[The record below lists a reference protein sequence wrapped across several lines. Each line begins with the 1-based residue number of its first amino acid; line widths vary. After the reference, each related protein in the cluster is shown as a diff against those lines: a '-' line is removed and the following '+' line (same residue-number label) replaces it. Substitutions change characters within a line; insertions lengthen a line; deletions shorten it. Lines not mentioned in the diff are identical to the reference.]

1 MKRSFLL
8 LSTIFFVFLLN
19 AQVSKKD
26 IFENVYCSAG
36 NYYAY
41 PEPKDV
47 KLTPAPSGYK
57 PFYIS
62 TYARHGS
69 RFLMS
74 PNDYLMPSRTLKEAK
89 KNGVLSPL
97 GEKVLCIV
105 DSMARMAD
113 MRYGEL
119 TPLGARQH
127 HGIANRMFHNFPEV
141 FKGNAEIDARSTV
154 VIRCILSMMAECE
167 ELKALNP
174 NLRITNDASYSDM
187 YYMNYS
193 DKYFDSLQK
202 NPKASEPMRKFRN
215 QQIKPSRL
223 MKTLF
228 TNDDYVRWKVD
239 SVELMRTLFDVA
251 SNMQSHDT
259 DMELYSIFTKE
270 ECYDMWKMNN
280 AYWYIYGGAS
290 DMTDG
295 KAPYIEANLLK
306 NILDTADSCVVKKE
320 NSVTLRFGHES
331 CLLPLACLLEL
342 NNYGYKT
349 GDLENLDK
357 MWRNYEIFPMACNI
371 QFVFYRKK
379 GNADILV
386 KVLLNEK
393 EAKLP
398 LDTDIAPYYHWS
410 DVSDYYRKKLT
421 QFSR

>member
-69 RFLMS
+69 RFLIS

-202 NPKASEPMRKFRN
+202 NPKASEPMRKYRN

-306 NILDTADSCVVKKE
+306 NILDTADSCVVKNE

-410 DVSDYYRKKLT
+410 DVSDYYRKKLN

>member
-8 LSTIFFVFLLN
+8 FSTIFFVFLLN

-69 RFLMS
+69 RFLIS
-74 PNDYLMPSRTLKEAK
+74 SNDYLMPSRTLKEAK

-398 LDTDIAPYYHWS
+398 LDTDMAPYYHWS
-410 DVSDYYRKKLT
+410 DVSDYYRKKLA

>member
-69 RFLMS
+69 RFLIS

-202 NPKASEPMRKFRN
+202 NPKASEPMRKYRN

-410 DVSDYYRKKLT
+410 DVSDYYRKKLN

>member
-1 MKRSFLL
+1 MKRFFLL
-8 LSTIFFVFLLN
+8 SIALYTFLLN
-19 AQVSKKD
+19 AQTSKED

-41 PEPKDV
+41 PEPKEV
-47 KLTPAPSGYK
+47 KHTPAPSGYR

-69 RFLMS
+69 RFLIN
-74 PNDYLMPSRTLKEAK
+74 PNDYLMPSRTLNEAK

-97 GEKVLCIV
+97 GEKVLFVV

-113 MRYGEL
+113 KRYGEL

-127 HGIANRMFHNFPEV
+127 RGIANRMFHNFPDV
-141 FKGNAEIDARSTV
+141 FKGNTEIDARSTV
-154 VIRCILSMMAECE
+154 VIRCILSMMAQCE

-174 NLRITNDASYSDM
+174 DLQITNDASAHDM
-187 YYMNYS
+187 YYMNYY

-202 NPKASEPMRKFRN
+202 NPRASEPMKMFRAK
-215 QQIKPSRL
+215 QIKPSRL

-228 TNDDYVRWKVD
+228 TNDNYVKWKVD

-259 DMELYSIFTKE
+259 KMELYSIFTKE
-270 ECYDMWKMNN
+270 ECYDMWRINN

-331 CLLPLACLLEL
+331 CLLPLTCLLEL
-342 NNYGYKT
+342 DNYGYRT
-349 GDLENLDK
+349 GNLENLDK
-357 MWRNYEIFPMACNI
+357 EWRDYEIFPMACNI

-379 GNADILV
+379 DNPDILV

-393 EAKLP
+393 EARLP
-398 LDTDIAPYYHWS
+398 LNTDIAPYYHWN
-410 DVSDYYRKKLT
+410 DVSDYYRKKLES
-421 QFSR
+421 FSK

>member
-8 LSTIFFVFLLN
+8 FSTIFFVFLLN

-69 RFLMS
+69 RFLIS

-398 LDTDIAPYYHWS
+398 LDTDMAPYYHWS
-410 DVSDYYRKKLT
+410 DVSDYYRKKLN

>member
-1 MKRSFLL
+1 
-8 LSTIFFVFLLN
+8 
-19 AQVSKKD
+19 
-26 IFENVYCSAG
+26 
-36 NYYAY
+36 
-41 PEPKDV
+41 
-47 KLTPAPSGYK
+47 
-57 PFYIS
+57 
-62 TYARHGS
+62 
-69 RFLMS
+69 
-74 PNDYLMPSRTLKEAK
+74 MPSRTLKEAK

-398 LDTDIAPYYHWS
+398 LDTDMAPYYHWS
-410 DVSDYYRKKLT
+410 DVSDYYRKKLA

>member
-69 RFLMS
+69 RFLIS

-202 NPKASEPMRKFRN
+202 NPKASKPMRKYRN

-410 DVSDYYRKKLT
+410 DVSDYYRKKLN

>member
-8 LSTIFFVFLLN
+8 FSTIFFVFLLN

-69 RFLMS
+69 RFLIS

-270 ECYDMWKMNN
+270 ECYGMWKMNN

-398 LDTDIAPYYHWS
+398 LDTDMAPYYHWS
-410 DVSDYYRKKLT
+410 DVSDYYRKKLA